1 MAANHATS
9 GPNDLALTAER
20 LAPAEPSQLIVT
32 WRRFRKHKLAMFGLV
47 TLTILL
53 LACIVGPF
61 ISGYAYTDQNLNAQF
76 LDIFGKEPDTGR
88 LHVMGTDELGRDL
101 LTRLLYAGRISLL
114 VGLLCTAVVVTF
126 GSVYGALAGYNPGIV
141 DSLLMRLV
149 DLLLSLPFLP
159 LLLLLSVFF
168 HAALDP
174 WKPPDL
180 LGFTG
185 NDVKAVL
192 TIVVI
197 LGLFGW
203 LGISRLVRGSI
214 ISLRNLDFVEATRAL
229 GASAPRIVFRHLIPN
244 SLAPII
250 VFSTLAVGEFI
261 ISESA
266 LSFLGL
272 GINPP
277 TPSWGNMLNGVQQ
290 YMWDH
295 PFLAFYPGLLI
306 LFTVL
311 SMNFMGDALRDALD
325 PRLKM

>member
-1 MAANHATS
+1 
-9 GPNDLALTAER
+9 
-20 LAPAEPSQLIVT
+20 
-32 WRRFRKHKLAMFGLV
+32 
-47 TLTILL
+47 
-53 LACIVGPF
+53 
-61 ISGYAYTDQNLNAQF
+61 
-76 LDIFGKEPDTGR
+76 
-88 LHVMGTDELGRDL
+88 
-101 LTRLLYAGRISLL
+101 
-114 VGLLCTAVVVTF
+114 
-126 GSVYGALAGYNPGIV
+126 
-141 DSLLMRLV
+141 V

>member
-1 MAANHATS
+1 MATNS
-9 GPNDLALTAER
+9 NELAITAER
-20 LAPAEPSQLIVT
+20 LAPAEPSQLIVI
-32 WRRFRKHKLAMFGLV
+32 WRRFRKHKLAMFGLI
-47 TLTILL
+47 TLSILIVSS
-53 LACIVGPF
+53 IVGPF
-61 ISGYAYTDQNLNAQF
+61 LTGYAYTDQNLNAVF
-76 LDIFGKEPDTGR
+76 LDMMASEPDTGR
-88 LHVMGTDELGRDL
+88 LHVLGADELGRDL

-114 VGLLCTAVVVTF
+114 VGFLCTLVVVVF
-126 GSVYGALAGYNPGIV
+126 GAVYGAIAGYNPGII
-141 DSLLMRLV
+141 DSLLMRIV
-149 DLLLSLPFLP
+149 DLMLSLPFLP

-168 HAALDP
+168 HSAFEG
-174 WKPPDL
+174 WSPPSI
-180 LGFTG
+180 LGFQG
-185 NDVKAVL
+185 NDVKAVV
-192 TIVVI
+192 TIVII

-203 LGISRLVRGSI
+203 LSISRLVRGSI

-229 GASAPRIVFRHLIPN
+229 GASAPRIIFNHLLPN

-261 ISESA
+261 ILESA

-290 YMWDH
+290 YMWSH

-311 SMNFMGDALRDALD
+311 SVNFMGDALRDALD

>member
-1 MAANHATS
+1 
-9 GPNDLALTAER
+9 
-20 LAPAEPSQLIVT
+20 
-32 WRRFRKHKLAMFGLV
+32 MFGLI
-47 TLTILL
+47 TLTFLIV
-53 LACIVGPF
+53 ACIIGPF
-61 ISGYAYTDQNLNAQF
+61 FTGYAYTDQNLNAVF
-76 LDIFGKEPDTGR
+76 LDMMGTEPDTGR
-88 LHVMGTDELGRDL
+88 LHILGADELGRDL

-114 VGLLCTAVVVTF
+114 VGFLCTIVVVVF
-126 GSVYGALAGYNPGIV
+126 GAVYGAIAGYNPGVIDSILMRIV
-141 DSLLMRLV
+141 DLM
-149 DLLLSLPFLP
+149 LSLPFLP

-168 HAALDP
+168 HAAFED
-174 WKPPDL
+174 WHPPSF
-180 LGFTG
+180 LGFQE
-185 NDVKAVL
+185 NDVKAVV
-192 TIVVI
+192 TIVII

-229 GASAPRIVFRHLIPN
+229 GAGPGRIIFNHLLPN

-277 TPSWGNMLNGVQQ
+277 TPSWGNMLNNVQQ
-290 YMWDH
+290 YMWNH